1 MVISLTQ
8 AESCVLFADQALFS
22 ILERKYQM
30 KMIVLGKLL
39 LLLLPQKCTRNQL
52 LLLHVF
58 NRIKD
63 LRELL
68 FYKQML
74 QLPFWNGAKVSC
86 AHSTT
91 VPRAS

>member
-1 MVISLTQ
+1 MRLICSSVICSSVT
-8 AESCVLFADQALFS
+8 LFS

-30 KMIVLGKLL
+30 KMIVLGKLP
-39 LLLLPQKCTRNQL
+39 LLLLPQKCTCNQL
-52 LLLHVF
+52 RLLHVF

-74 QLPFWNGAKVSC
+74 QLPF
-86 AHSTT
+86 
-91 VPRAS
+91 